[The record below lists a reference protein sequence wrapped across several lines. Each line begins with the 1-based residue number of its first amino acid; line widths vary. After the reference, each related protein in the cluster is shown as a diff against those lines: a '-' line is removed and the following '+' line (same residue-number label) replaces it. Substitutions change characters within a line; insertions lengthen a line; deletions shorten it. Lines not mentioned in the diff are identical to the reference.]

1 MIQDFFRN
9 TTYRKGHDIMQIALT
24 KKLADGLKLKP
35 KPAME
40 EIDPLFK
47 WTANWITT
55 WDNRRSED
63 MLVLVNNANRFAVIV
78 YQVKRTDLKNIET
91 IIQNAI
97 TNTFATMNIHPDV
110 IEAYM
115 KQAGKIQFI
124 KNSDRKATAWV
135 NKAGQEGSF
144 RVSHEYNGIDNMY
157 DDTIG
162 AIISNIPVNYSKN
175 FKDSYFPNE
184 EMIHALSELTDQ
196 SIYNYQAFELLVTLD
211 LNVYKATRRLIV
223 PANISFHKFHTVLQ
237 RTFNWKNYHLY
248 DFEILERDGIAT
260 TLVPFEENLEFNPTA
275 TLMNT
280 QVLSDYL
287 QIHKHML
294 YRYDFG
300 DNWEHEIELVRV
312 IKNHDKPSPYLLE
325 AVGQTPPEDVGGV
338 SGFNYFREI
347 MLDPNQPEHD
357 EMKNWAGYWNSE
369 LYDHQKRPGLI

>member
-1 MIQDFFRN
+1 
-9 TTYRKGHDIMQIALT
+9 MQIALT
-24 KKLADGLKLKP
+24 KKLADGLKLKLQ
-35 KPAME
+35 PAME

-47 WTANWITT
+47 WTANWIAT
-55 WDNRRSED
+55 WDNRRAED

-78 YQVKRTDLKNIET
+78 YQVKRTDLKNIEA

-135 NKAGQEGSF
+135 NKTGQEGSF
-144 RVSHEYNGIDNMY
+144 HVSHEYNGIDNMY

-184 EMIHALSELTDQ
+184 EMIRALSELTDL

-211 LNVYKATRRLIV
+211 LDVYKATRRLIV
-223 PANISFHKFHTVLQ
+223 PADLSFQRFHKVLQ

-248 DFEILERDGIAT
+248 NFEILERYGIAT

-275 TLMNT
+275 ILIENHK
-280 QVLSDYL
+280 LSDYL
-287 QIHKHML
+287 PKHKHML

-312 IKNHDKPSPYLLE
+312 IKNHDQPSPYLLD
-325 AVGQTPPEDVGGV
+325 ADGQTPPEDVGGV

-347 MLDPNQPEHD
+347 MLDPNHPDYD
-357 EMKNWAGYWNSE
+357 EIKNWAGYWNSE
-369 LYDHQKRPGLI
+369 LYDNQTKPGIINE